1 MYYFLFTVLFLA
13 IVLGFSLISSYY
25 GKLRAAEKK
34 LDKIKSKWGKP
45 LNTRRNF
52 DLIKTYLNAANDG
65 NGKLSETT
73 AEDIDLK
80 SVFNYIDRTS
90 SKPGK
95 QYLYKKLHFPET
107 SVDKLLELDRKI
119 ELINKDQP
127 NRELIELELSKLNS
141 TYAYYIADLFL
152 KKHEAL
158 FVPVMKFY
166 IRVIPFVI
174 LALIISIVVFPN
186 PVSVLLLFFFV
197 GYNVVLH
204 YANKKKISAYTN
216 SLPQLLIMHKVAV
229 WLVKNAGLEQNE
241 EIKKSL
247 KKLVGLKRSLSIIN
261 LESKLING
269 AGDLSYAVFQLIKTI
284 FLLEPRIYTNSLKY
298 IERHRDDI
306 ELVYQY
312 VAEIDMLVAIQSVR
326 DGLPYYNKPEFISTN
341 AQMDITELY
350 HPLIDKCVTNSLY
363 TRADK
368 GALITGSNMSG
379 KTTFIK
385 AIAVNT
391 LLSQT
396 LFTSCTKSYKAPFL
410 KIQTSIKTTDSI
422 EEQKSYF
429 QAQAVS
435 ILDIMSQSNETEQVK
450 SLVIIDEIFRGTNT
464 IERIAAAKS
473 VLSYITANQNFVF
486 VSTHDLEL
494 AELLDED
501 FAIYSFED
509 SKSGKSLVFDYK
521 LKEGLLKSRNG
532 IAILESMGYPESVI
546 EDANIVSERMM
557 LKYME

>member
-1 MYYFLFTVLFLA
+1 MYYFLFALLVLA
-13 IVLGFSLISSYY
+13 IVLSFSLISSYY

-34 LDKIKSKWGKP
+34 LDKIKNKWSKP

-52 DLIKTYLNAANDG
+52 DLIKTYLNAESSSDR
-65 NGKLSETT
+65 LSATT

-95 QYLYKKLHFPET
+95 QYLYKKLHLPET
-107 SVDKLLELDRKI
+107 SIDKLLELDKKI
-119 ELINKDQP
+119 EAVNSDKP
-127 NRELIELELSKLNS
+127 NRELIELELSKLNN
-141 TYAYYIADLFL
+141 TNAYYIVDLFL
-152 KKHEAL
+152 KKHESL

-166 IRVIPFVI
+166 ISVVPFAI
-174 LALIISIVVFPN
+174 LALIISLVIFPN
-186 PVSVLLLFFFV
+186 SISILFLLFFV

-204 YANKKKISAYTN
+204 YANKKKIGAYTN

-229 WLVKNAGLEQNE
+229 WLVKNAGIEKNE

-247 KKLVGLKRSLSIIN
+247 INLVGLKRSLSIIN
-261 LESKLING
+261 LESKLIND
-269 AGDLSYAVFQLIKTI
+269 AGDLSYAVFQLIKTV
-284 FLLEPRIYTNSLKY
+284 FLLEPRIYTNSLRHIKK
-298 IERHRDDI
+298 HRDDI
-306 ELVYQY
+306 ERVYQY

-326 DGLPYYNKPEFISTN
+326 DGLPYYSKPEFIDTN
-341 AQMDITELY
+341 IQMDITDLY
-350 HPLIDKCVTNSLY
+350 HPLIEKCVTNSLY

-391 LLSQT
+391 LLAQT
-396 LFTSCTKSYKAPFL
+396 LFTSCTKVYKAPFL

-521 LKEGLLKSRNG
+521 LKEGFLKSRNG